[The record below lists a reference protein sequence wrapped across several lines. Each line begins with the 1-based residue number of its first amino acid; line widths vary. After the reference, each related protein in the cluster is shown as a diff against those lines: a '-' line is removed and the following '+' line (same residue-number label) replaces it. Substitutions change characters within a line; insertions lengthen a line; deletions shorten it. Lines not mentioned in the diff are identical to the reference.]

1 MPGYI
6 YLVRM
11 ADAVY
16 KVGRTFQEYGP
27 NLKRFKAY
35 PRDATVVMVLEVQD
49 YVAVEHE
56 VLRRCLRAFGGHLRG
71 REFFVGPESEFINII
86 FQCMNVTASEIK
98 REVPKPPPASD
109 AELVVYRYIDGVKQP
124 IEVLKISK
132 EDQSSVSE
140 YTWFKDPNTLRI
152 YATIEGRRV
161 FLKEVLTGEGGTWI
175 HLNGDPLD
183 YTRANLV
190 KTNSNVRTIKRTEGS
205 SKHVGVCYVP
215 GRKKPWKA
223 TLSGKLIGYFATED
237 EAVQSRNDRFAKIPP
252 PNFP

>member
-152 YATIEGRRV
+152 YATIE
-161 FLKEVLTGEGGTWI
+161 
-175 HLNGDPLD
+175 
-183 YTRANLV
+183 
-190 KTNSNVRTIKRTEGS
+190 
-205 SKHVGVCYVP
+205 
-215 GRKKPWKA
+215 
-223 TLSGKLIGYFATED
+223 
-237 EAVQSRNDRFAKIPP
+237 
-252 PNFP
+252 